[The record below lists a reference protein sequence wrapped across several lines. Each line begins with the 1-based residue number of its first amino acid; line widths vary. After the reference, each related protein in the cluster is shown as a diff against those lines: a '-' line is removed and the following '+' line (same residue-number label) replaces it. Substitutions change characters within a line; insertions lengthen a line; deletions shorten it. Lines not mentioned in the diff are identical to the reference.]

1 MTYTIWETRPLAAA
15 VTTQLETTGMAVGQ
29 AISPGV
35 APPYMVLYPQSDAGT
50 EGSIADPHQIVTQTF
65 QVTCVGKGTTTG
77 EDGMEEAQWAQH
89 KARGVLVGWTPGITG
104 ASPIQLDF
112 GSGVFRD
119 PDGPVFYT
127 TDRYRVFI
135 GS

>member
-1 MTYTIWETRPLAAA
+1 MTYTVWETRPLAAA
-15 VTTQLETTGMAVGQ
+15 VTTQLETTGKAVGQ
-29 AISPGV
+29 AISPGGN
-35 APPYMVLYPQSDAGT
+35 PPYMVLYPSSDAGS

-65 QVTCVGKGTTTG
+65 QVTAVG
-77 EDGMEEAQWAQH
+77 DSMEEAQWMQEE
-89 KARGVLVGWTPGITG
+89 ARGVLVGWTPGITG
-104 ASPIQLDF
+104 AALVQLDF

-119 PDGPVFYT
+119 PDGPVFYS

>member
-1 MTYTIWETRPLAAA
+1 MTYTAWSVRPLAAA
-15 VTTQLETTGMAVGQ
+15 VTTQLETTGKTVGQ
-29 AISPGV
+29 AISPGGN
-35 APPYMVLYPQSDAGT
+35 PPYMVLYPQSDAGT
-50 EGSIADPHQIVTQTF
+50 EGSLSDPHQIVTQTF
-65 QVTCVGKGTTTG
+65 SVNAVG
-77 EDGMEEAQWAQH
+77 DSMEEAGWMQE